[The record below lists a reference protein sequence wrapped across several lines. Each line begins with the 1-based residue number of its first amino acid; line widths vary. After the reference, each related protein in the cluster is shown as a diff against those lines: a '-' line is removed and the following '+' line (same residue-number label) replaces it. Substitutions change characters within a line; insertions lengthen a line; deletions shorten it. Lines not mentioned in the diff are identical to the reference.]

1 MRVDEHDRSSSA
13 GQSGAGRHRA
23 IILTFVP
30 VSRSKRKRGGRRR
43 PPPAIQTHPKK
54 RRTRRWVPYVFFT
67 CIGIGVVLILATYI
81 FWNGQAST
89 LFGGLGLIGV
99 AFAVSTQWY

>member
-1 MRVDEHDRSSSA
+1 M
-13 GQSGAGRHRA
+13 
-23 IILTFVP
+23 P
-30 VSRSKRKRGGRRR
+30 VSRSKRKRSGRR
-43 PPPAIQTHPKK
+43 PKPPAIQTRPRK

-67 CIGIGVVLILATYI
+67 CVGIGVVLILLAYI
-81 FWNGQAST
+81 LWNGDPKP